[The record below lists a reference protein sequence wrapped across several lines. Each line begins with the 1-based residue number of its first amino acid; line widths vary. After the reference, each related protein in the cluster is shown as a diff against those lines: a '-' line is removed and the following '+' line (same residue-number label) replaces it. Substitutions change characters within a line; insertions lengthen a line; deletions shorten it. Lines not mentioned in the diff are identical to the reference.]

1 MTIIKLERRLIMK
14 KTKIISKIIIAIML
28 IFCITYTILFLCAK
42 YGSKIDIQ
50 NSNSIYMYD
59 KDKKSFYE
67 GNNGTRKWVELK
79 DISKYLI
86 NATIYSEDKN
96 FYNHSG
102 FDIPRI
108 IKSSIINIKSK
119 DLKQGASTI
128 TQQYARNL
136 FLTFDKTWERKI
148 KEAWYAF
155 KLENQYSKDEIL
167 EGYLNTINYGNGI
180 LGIENASLY
189 YFNKSAKDLNLAEAT
204 MLAGIPKSPN
214 NYSPLNNESSAKKR
228 QKEILQAL
236 VNNKIISSKT
246 MDETLKVKLTYYGK
260 KENLNLAT
268 IMYYQDAVIRELQE
282 LKVVSDDRIRQEGLK
297 IYTSLDIEAQTAL
310 ENSIKSNLEG
320 KDEMQTSAIMINPKN
335 GEIIALAGGKDYS
348 KSQYNRAVQAKRQ
361 VGSTMKPILYY
372 AALEN
377 GLTASTTFLSKPTT
391 FTLDSGLTYSPSN
404 YSDIYPNDKITMA
417 LAICYSDNIYAI
429 KTHLFLGEDMMIK
442 YAKKMGITS
451 KLEAN
456 ASLPLGTNEITMKE
470 FVNAYATL
478 ANSGFSVKEHL
489 IRKIEDGNGD
499 IIYEYKE
506 NKEKV
511 LNKSYTYILSELLA
525 NTYDVNLKSYTS
537 PTCASIAP
545 KLTKKYAVK
554 SGTTDYDL
562 WTVGYNP
569 DVVVG
574 VWTGYDDNRK
584 LTKKE
589 YKYSKNIWADTIENY
604 LRDKEA
610 TWYEMPSN
618 VVGVITDLNTGKEAT
633 NESKLK
639 KILYYVKGTEP
650 GYTGKNKTTTTKK
663 TTSN

>member
-1 MTIIKLERRLIMK
+1 MNRI
-14 KTKIISKIIIAIML
+14 KIISKLFIALMI
-28 IFCITYTILFLCAK
+28 IFCISYTILFLCAK
-42 YGSKIDIQ
+42 YSTKIDIE

-59 KDKKSFYE
+59 NNKKSFYE
-67 GNNGTRKWVELK
+67 GNNGTRKWVKLK
-79 DISKYLI
+79 DISKNLI

-96 FYNHSG
+96 FYKHNG

-119 DLKQGASTI
+119 NLKQGASTI

-136 FLTFDKTWERKI
+136 FLTFDKTWERKL

-155 KLENQYSKDEIL
+155 KLENTYSKSKIL

-189 YFNKSAKDLNLAEAT
+189 YFNKHAKDLNLAEST
-204 MLAGIPKSPN
+204 ILAGIPKSPD
-214 NYSPLNNESSAKKR
+214 NYSPLNDEKAAKKR

-236 VNNKIISSKT
+236 VNNKIISANTMKKTLSK
-246 MDETLKVKLTYYGK
+246 KLSFYGK

-268 IMYYQDAVIRELQE
+268 IMYYQDAVIRELE
-282 LKVVSDDRIRQEGLK
+282 DLKIVSEDKIREEGLK
-297 IYTSLDIEAQTAL
+297 IYTSLDIEAQTSL
-310 ENSIKSNLEG
+310 ENAIKNNLEG
-320 KDEMQTSAIMINPKN
+320 KDEMQTAGIVINPNN
-335 GEIIALAGGKDYS
+335 GEVIALAGGKDYS
-348 KSQYNRAVQAKRQ
+348 KSQYNRAIQAKRQ

-377 GLTASTTFLSKPTT
+377 GLTASSTFLSKPTT
-391 FTLDSGLTYSPSN
+391 FTLDNNLVYSPNN
-404 YSDIYPNDKITMA
+404 YGNIYPNDKITMA
-417 LAICYSDNIYAI
+417 LAIAYSDNIYAI

-451 KLEAN
+451 KLQAN
-456 ASLPLGTNEITMKE
+456 ASLPLGTNEITMDE
-470 FVNAYATL
+470 FVNSYSVL
-478 ANSGFSVKEHL
+478 ANSGYNIKKHL
-489 IRKIEDGNGD
+489 IRKVEDGNGD
-499 IIYEYKE
+499 IIYEYKD
-506 NKEKV
+506 KKDKV
-511 LNKSYTYILSELLA
+511 LNKSYTFILSELLS

-569 DVVVG
+569 DIVVG

-589 YKYSKNIWADTIENY
+589 YKYSKLIWADTIENY
-604 LRDKEA
+604 LRDKKNN
-610 TWYEMPSN
+610 WYEIPTN
-618 VVGVITDLNTGKEAT
+618 VVGVITDLNTGKKAT
-633 NESKLK
+633 NKSKLK
-639 KILYYVKGTEP
+639 KILYFIKGTEP
-650 GYTGKNKTTTTKK
+650 GYKK
-663 TTSN
+663 RKSS

>member
-1 MTIIKLERRLIMK
+1 
-14 KTKIISKIIIAIML
+14 ML
-28 IFCITYTILFLCAK
+28 LFCILYTILFLCSK
-42 YGSKIDIQ
+42 YGSKIDIE

-59 KDKKSFYE
+59 KDNKSFYE
-67 GNNGTRKWVELK
+67 GNNGTKKWIKLK
-79 DISKYLI
+79 DISKYLV

-96 FYNHSG
+96 FYKHNG

-108 IKSSIINIKSK
+108 VKSIFINIKSK
-119 DLKQGASTI
+119 DLTQGASTI

-136 FLTFDKTWERKI
+136 FLTFEKTWERKI

-155 KLENQYSKDEIL
+155 KLETQYSKDEIL

-189 YFNKSAKDLNLAEAT
+189 YFNKSAKDLDLAEST
-204 MLAGIPKSPN
+204 MLAGIPKSPD
-214 NYSPLNNESSAKKR
+214 NYSPLNEEKAAKKR

-236 VNNKIISSKT
+236 VNNGIISQKT
-246 MDETLKVKLTYYGK
+246 MNETLEIKLTYHGK
-260 KENLNLAT
+260 KENLNLST
-268 IMYYQDAVIRELQE
+268 LMYYQDAVIRELQN
-282 LKVVSDDRIRQEGLK
+282 LKVISEDSIRQQGLK
-297 IYTSLDIEAQTAL
+297 IYTNLDIEAQTSL
-310 ENSIKSNLEG
+310 ENAIKNNLEG
-320 KDEMQTSAIMINPKN
+320 KNEMQTSAVVMDPND
-335 GEIIALAGGKDYS
+335 GSVIALAGGKDYS
-348 KSQYNRAVQAKRQ
+348 KSQYNRAVQSKRQ

-372 AALEN
+372 AALDN
-377 GLTASTTFLSKPTT
+377 GLTAATTFLSKPTT
-391 FTLDSGLTYSPSN
+391 FTLDNGLTYSPSN
-404 YSDIYPNDKITMA
+404 YGNIYPNDKITMA
-417 LAICYSDNIYAI
+417 LAVCYSDNIYAI
-429 KTHLFLGEDMMIK
+429 KTHLFLGEEMMIK
-442 YAKKMGITS
+442 YAKKMGIKS

-456 ASLPLGTNEITMKE
+456 ASLPLGTNELSILE
-470 FVNAYATL
+470 FTNTYATL
-478 ANSGFSVKEHL
+478 ANTGYSVTEHL

-506 NKEKV
+506 KKDKI
-511 LNKSYTYILSELLA
+511 LNKSYTYILSELLS
-525 NTYDVNLKSYTS
+525 NTYDINLKSYTS

-584 LTKKE
+584 LSNKE
-589 YKYSKNIWADTIENY
+589 YKYAKNIWADTIENY

-610 TWYEMPSN
+610 KWYEKPDN
-618 VVGVITDLNTGKEAT
+618 VVGVLTDVNTGKVAT
-633 NESKLK
+633 NDSKLK
-639 KILYYVKGTEP
+639 KILYYIKGTEP
-650 GYTGKNKTTTTKK
+650 GYTSKNKSVITTTKK

>member
-1 MTIIKLERRLIMK
+1 MK
-14 KTKIISKIIIAIML
+14 KIKIIIGIIISL
-28 IFCITYTILFLCAK
+28 IVIFCTFYTILFLCSK
-42 YGSKIDIQ
+42 YGAKIDIE

-59 KDKKSFYE
+59 MNKNAFYE
-67 GNNGTRKWVELK
+67 GNNGTRKWIKLK
-79 DISKYLI
+79 DISNELI

-96 FYNHSG
+96 FYKHNG

-108 IKSSIINIKSK
+108 IKSSIVNIKSK
-119 DLKQGASTI
+119 NLKQGASTI

-155 KLENQYSKDEIL
+155 KLENTYSKDKIL

-189 YFNKSAKDLNLAEAT
+189 YFNKSAKDLNLAESAI
-204 MLAGIPKSPN
+204 LAGIPKSPN
-214 NYSPLNNESSAKKR
+214 NYSPLNNIKAAKKR

-236 VNNKIISSKT
+236 VNNKIISKST
-246 MDETLKVKLTYYGK
+246 MNDALNEELSFYGK

-268 IMYYQDAVIRELQE
+268 IMYYEDAVIRELE
-282 LKVVSDDRIRQEGLK
+282 NLKIISDEKIRQEGLK
-297 IYTSLDIEAQTAL
+297 IYTSLDLNAQTAL
-310 ENSIKSNLEG
+310 ENAIKTNLEG
-320 KDEMQTSAIMINPKN
+320 KDNIQTSVIMINPNN

-348 KSQYNRAVQAKRQ
+348 KSQYNRAVQSKRQ

-377 GLTASTTFLSKPTT
+377 GLTASSTFLSKPTT
-391 FTLDSGLTYSPSN
+391 FTLDNNMPYSPNN
-404 YSDIYPNDKITMA
+404 YGSIYPNNKITMA

-429 KTHLFLGEDMMIK
+429 KTHLFLGEDMLVK
-442 YAKKMGITS
+442 YANKMGITD

-456 ASLPLGTNEITMKE
+456 ASLPLGTNEIAMDE
-470 FVNAYATL
+470 FVNAYSTI
-478 ANSGFSVKEHL
+478 ANTGYTVKKHL

-499 IIYEYKE
+499 IIYKYDNK
-506 NKEKV
+506 KEKV
-511 LNKSYTYILSELLA
+511 LNKSYTYILSELLS
-525 NTYDVNLKSYTS
+525 NTYDINLKSYTS
-537 PTCASIAP
+537 PTCVSIAP

-562 WTVGYNP
+562 WTIGYNP
-569 DVVVG
+569 DIVVG
-574 VWTGYDDNRK
+574 VWTGYDNNKK

-589 YKYSKNIWADTIENY
+589 YKYSKNIWADTIEDY

-610 TWYEMPSN
+610 KWYDMPKN
-618 VVGVITDLNTGKEAT
+618 IVGVITDLDTGKKAT
-633 NESKLK
+633 NESKIK

-650 GYTGKNKTTTTKK
+650 GYKK
-663 TTSN
+663 KK

>member
-1 MTIIKLERRLIMK
+1 MK
-14 KTKIISKIIIAIML
+14 KLKIISKTLIILMLVFCASYSTLFVIAKIS
-28 IFCITYTILFLCAK
+28 
-42 YGSKIDIQ
+42 SKIDIK

-59 KDKKSFYE
+59 KDGKSFYE
-67 GNNGTRKWVELK
+67 GNNGTKKWVKLK
-79 DISKYLI
+79 DISKNLV

-96 FYNHSG
+96 FYNHNG

-108 IKSSIINIKSK
+108 IKSMFINIKSN

-148 KEAWYAF
+148 KEAWYAY
-155 KLENQYSKDEIL
+155 KLEVTYSKNEIL

-189 YFNKSAKDLNLAEAT
+189 YFNKPAKNLTLAESA

-214 NYSPLNNESSAKKR
+214 NYSPLNDEVAAKKR
-228 QKEILQAL
+228 QKEVLQAM
-236 VNNKIISSKT
+236 VNNKVITSEKMKDTVS
-246 MDETLKVKLTYYGK
+246 EKLTYYGK
-260 KENLNLAT
+260 KENLNLST
-268 IMYYQDAVIRELQE
+268 IMYYQDAVIKELKE
-282 LKVVSDDRIRQEGLK
+282 LKVVSDETIWKEGVK
-297 IYTSLDIEAQTAL
+297 IYTSLDIKAQTAL
-310 ENSIKSNLEG
+310 EDSIKKNLEG
-320 KDEMQTSAIMINPKN
+320 KDEMETSAIMVNPKN

-348 KSQYNRAVQAKRQ
+348 KSQYNRAINSKRQ

-372 AALEN
+372 SALEN
-377 GLTASTTFLSKPTT
+377 GLTPASTFLSKPTT
-391 FTLDSGLTYSPSN
+391 FKIDDKTTYSPSN
-404 YSDIYPNDKITMA
+404 YGNLYPNSDITMA

-429 KTHLFLGEDMMIK
+429 KTHLFLGEDMLVK

-456 ASLPLGTNEITMKE
+456 ASLPLGTNELTITE
-470 FVNAYATL
+470 FVNAYSSL
-478 ANSGFSVKEHL
+478 ANEGVKTNNHI

-499 IIYEYKE
+499 VIYKYKE
-506 NKEKV
+506 KKEEI
-511 LNKSYTYILSELLA
+511 LNKSYSYILSEMLA
-525 NTYDVNLKSYTS
+525 NTYDTSLKSYTS
-537 PTCASIAP
+537 PTCASIKP

-584 LTKKE
+584 LSSKE
-589 YKYSKNIWADTIENY
+589 YKYSKNIWADAIEEY
-604 LRDKEA
+604 LRDKKEV
-610 TWYEMPSN
+610 WYDKPDN
-618 VVGVITDLNTGKEAT
+618 VVGVLTDLNTGKVAD
-633 NESKLK
+633 NNSKLK
-639 KILYYVKGTEP
+639 KILYYVKGSEP
-650 GYTGKNKTTTTKK
+650 GNTSRSKFIKKSTKK
-663 TTSN
+663 TD

>member
-1 MTIIKLERRLIMK
+1 MK
-14 KTKIISKIIIAIML
+14 KVKIISKIAIALML
-28 IFCITYTILFLCAK
+28 IFCACYSILFGCAK
-42 YGSKIDIQ
+42 YGSRIDIE

-59 KDKKSFYE
+59 KDNKSFYE
-67 GNNGTRKWVELK
+67 GNNGTRKWIELK
-79 DISKYLI
+79 DISKYLV

-96 FYNHSG
+96 FYKHNG

-108 IKSSIINIKSK
+108 VKSIIINIQSR
-119 DLKQGASTI
+119 DLTQGASTI

-155 KLENQYSKDEIL
+155 KLETQYSKNDIL

-189 YFNKSAKDLNLAEAT
+189 YFNKSAKDLSLAESS
-204 MLAGIPKSPN
+204 MLAGIPKSPD
-214 NYSPLNNESSAKKR
+214 NYSPLNDERVAKKR
-228 QKEILQAL
+228 QKDILQSL
-236 VNNKIISSKT
+236 VNNKIISKKT
-246 MDETLKVKLTYYGK
+246 MDETLSIKLTYYGK
-260 KENLNLAT
+260 KENLNLST
-268 IMYYQDAVIRELQE
+268 LMYYQDAVIRELQA
-282 LKVVSDDRIRQEGLK
+282 LKIVSEDSIRQEGLK
-297 IYTSLDIEAQTAL
+297 IYTNLDIEAQTSL
-310 ENSIKSNLEG
+310 ENAIKNNLEG
-320 KDEMQTSAIMINPKN
+320 KNELQTSAVMINPNN
-335 GEIIALAGGKDYS
+335 GAVIALSGGKDYS
-348 KSQYNRAVQAKRQ
+348 KSQYNRAMQSKRQ

-391 FTLDSGLTYSPSN
+391 FSLDNGLTYSPSN
-404 YSDIYPNDKITMA
+404 YGSIYPNDKITMA
-417 LAICYSDNIYAI
+417 LAISYSDNIYAI

-442 YAKKMGITS
+442 YAKKMGIKS

-456 ASLPLGTNEITMKE
+456 ASLPLGTNEISILE
-470 FVNAYATL
+470 FANAYATL
-478 ANSGFSVKEHL
+478 ANTGSSVIEHL
-489 IRKIEDGNGD
+489 INKVEDGNGD
-499 IIYEYKE
+499 IIYEHKE
-506 NKEKV
+506 KKEKV
-511 LNKSYTYILSELLA
+511 LNKSYTFILSELLS
-525 NTYDVNLKSYTS
+525 NTYDTSLKSYTS

-584 LTKKE
+584 LSSKE
-589 YKYSKNIWADTIENY
+589 YKYSKNIWADTIEGY
-604 LRDKEA
+604 LRGKEA
-610 TWYEMPSN
+610 KWYEKPNN
-618 VVGVITDLNTGKEAT
+618 VVGVLTDVNTGKEAT
-633 NESKLK
+633 NDSKLK

-650 GYTGKNKTTTTKK
+650 GYKSKNKTMKK
-663 TTSN
+663 KRLAISRFYFA

>member
-1 MTIIKLERRLIMK
+1 MK
-14 KTKIISKIIIAIML
+14 KLKIISKTLIILMLVFCASYSTLFVIAKIS
-28 IFCITYTILFLCAK
+28 
-42 YGSKIDIQ
+42 SKIDIK

-59 KDKKSFYE
+59 KDGKSFYE
-67 GNNGTRKWVELK
+67 GNNGTKKWVKLK
-79 DISKYLI
+79 DISKDLV

-96 FYNHSG
+96 FYNHNG

-108 IKSSIINIKSK
+108 IKSMFINIKSN

-148 KEAWYAF
+148 KEAWYAY
-155 KLENQYSKDEIL
+155 KLEVTYSKDEIL

-189 YFNKSAKDLNLAEAT
+189 YFNKPAKNLTLAESA

-214 NYSPLNNESSAKKR
+214 NYSPLNDEAAAKKR
-228 QKEILQAL
+228 QKEVLQAM
-236 VNNKIISSKT
+236 VNNKVITSEKMKDTVS
-246 MDETLKVKLTYYGK
+246 EKLTYYGK
-260 KENLNLAT
+260 KENLNLST
-268 IMYYQDAVIRELQE
+268 IMYYQDAVIKELKE
-282 LKVVSDDRIRQEGLK
+282 LKVVSDETIWKEGVK
-297 IYTSLDIEAQTAL
+297 IYTSLDIKAQTAL
-310 ENSIKSNLEG
+310 EDSIKKNLEG
-320 KDEMQTSAIMINPKN
+320 KDEMETSAIMVNPKN

-348 KSQYNRAVQAKRQ
+348 KSQYNRAINSKRQ

-372 AALEN
+372 SALEN
-377 GLTASTTFLSKPTT
+377 GLTPASTFLSKPTT
-391 FTLDSGLTYSPSN
+391 FKIDDKTTYSPSN
-404 YSDIYPNDKITMA
+404 YGNLYPNSDITMA

-429 KTHLFLGEDMMIK
+429 KTHLFLGEDMLVK

-456 ASLPLGTNEITMKE
+456 ASLPLGTNELTITE
-470 FVNAYATL
+470 FVNAYSSL
-478 ANSGFSVKEHL
+478 ANEGVKTNNHI

-499 IIYEYKE
+499 VIYKYKE
-506 NKEKV
+506 KKEEI
-511 LNKSYTYILSELLA
+511 LNKSYSYILSEMLA
-525 NTYDVNLKSYTS
+525 NTYDTSLKSYTS
-537 PTCASIAP
+537 PTCASIKP

-584 LTKKE
+584 LSSKE
-589 YKYSKNIWADTIENY
+589 YKYSKNIWADAIEEY
-604 LRDKEA
+604 LRDKKEV
-610 TWYEMPSN
+610 WYDKPDN
-618 VVGVITDLNTGKEAT
+618 VVGVLTDLNTGKVAD
-633 NESKLK
+633 NNSKLK
-639 KILYYVKGTEP
+639 KILYYVKGSEP
-650 GYTGKNKTTTTKK
+650 GNTSRSKFIKKSTKK
-663 TTSN
+663 TD